1 MSVPAVTRPE
11 RAAARVWPPLVLYLV
26 EGLEWTAVGLVLL
39 HLGSALGTLIPWLT
53 GLGVLGDLLRL
64 ARMWTGPE
72 GPGWVSL
79 ASGWLALY
87 GLLLLCG
94 YLWRRP
100 GRMGRILR
108 HLLTWGSLTLVF
120 LFLVLLDINREH
132 VLRRFLRVE
141 PWPVPAFRFAAEW
154 RAGMIGLTFLFLY
167 VPIFILVLFSF
178 NASPISTVWQGFS
191 TAWYQRVL
199 QDELVRGAA
208 GRSLLIAFLATLIS
222 TILGTML
229 ALGLD
234 RHRFFGKA
242 FLEGLLYLPIIIPE
256 IVMGVGLLLFFVL
269 TRTPLGLWTILIAHV
284 AFCIPFV
291 YVIVRA
297 RLATY
302 DRTLEEAAQDLGAN
316 EWETFRRITLPLL
329 MPGILGGALMA
340 FTLSIDDFVI
350 TFFVTG
356 PGSTT
361 LPVLLYSKV
370 RLGITPEL
378 NAISSLLFGASLTFV
393 VLSLIA
399 QRRS

>member
-1 MSVPAVTRPE
+1 MNVPMLTQPE
-11 RAAARVWPPLVLYLV
+11 RAAIRPLPGLMLYVV
-26 EGLEWTAVGLVLL
+26 EGLEWTAGGLIAL
-39 HLGSALGTLIPWLT
+39 HLGRALATAIPWLA
-53 GLGVLGDLLRL
+53 GLGVLGDLLEL
-64 ARMWTGPE
+64 AQRWTGPE
-72 GPGWVSL
+72 GPGWPRLVSGLL
-79 ASGWLALY
+79 ASY
-87 GLLLLCG
+87 GVLLLAG
-94 YLWRRP
+94 WLWRRP
-100 GRMGRILR
+100 GRAGKILR
-108 HLLTWGSLTLVF
+108 HLLTWGSLTLIF
-120 LFLVLLDINREH
+120 LGLVLLDIHREH

-154 RAGMIGLTFLFLY
+154 RAGVIGLTFLFLY
-167 VPIFILVLFSF
+167 IPIFILVMFSF
-178 NASPISTVWQGFS
+178 NSSPIATVWKGFS
-191 TAWYQRVL
+191 TAWYERVL
-199 QDELVRGAA
+199 RDALVLAA
-208 GRSLLIAFLATLIS
+208 AQRSLMIALLATLIS
-222 TILGTML
+222 TVLGTML

-234 RHRFFGKA
+234 RYRFLGKA
-242 FLEGLLYLPIIIPE
+242 LLEVLLYLPIVIPE

-269 TRTPLGLWTILIAHV
+269 TQTPLSVWTILIAHV

-393 VLSLIA
+393 LLSLIV
-399 QRRS
+399 QRRQ

>member
-1 MSVPAVTRPE
+1 MSVPMLTQPE
-11 RAAARVWPPLVLYLV
+11 RAAIRPLPGWMLYVV
-26 EGLEWTAVGLVLL
+26 EGLEWTAGGLIAL
-39 HLGSALGTLIPWLT
+39 HLGSALATAIPWLT
-53 GLGVLGDLLRL
+53 GLGVLGDLLEL
-64 ARMWTGPE
+64 ARRWTSPE
-72 GPGWVSL
+72 GPGWPRL
-79 ASGWLALY
+79 ASGLLASY
-87 GLLLLCG
+87 GVLLLAG
-94 YLWRRP
+94 WLWRRP
-100 GRMGRILR
+100 GRAGKILR
-108 HLLTWGSLTLVF
+108 HLLTWGSFTLIF
-120 LFLVLLDINREH
+120 LGLVLLDIHREH
-132 VLRRFLRVE
+132 VLRRFLWVE

-167 VPIFILVLFSF
+167 IPILILVLFSF
-178 NASPISTVWQGFS
+178 NSSPIATVWKGFS
-191 TAWYQRVL
+191 TAWYERVL
-199 QDELVRGAA
+199 RDASVLAA
-208 GRSLLIAFLATLIS
+208 AQRSLMIAFLATWIS

-234 RHRFFGKA
+234 RYRFLGKA
-242 FLEGLLYLPIIIPE
+242 LLEGLLYLPIVIPE

-269 TRTPLGLWTILIAHV
+269 TQTPLSVWTILIAHV

-378 NAISSLLFGASLTFV
+378 NAISSLLFGVSLTFV
-393 VLSLIA
+393 LLSLII
-399 QRRS
+399 QRRQ

>member
-1 MSVPAVTRPE
+1 MSVPGVTRSE
-11 RAAARVWPPLVLYLV
+11 RVAIRALPPLVLYGV
-26 EGLEWTAVGLVLL
+26 EGLEWTVGGLIAL
-39 HLGSALGTLIPWLT
+39 HLGGALATAIPWLT
-53 GLGVLGDLLRL
+53 GLGGLGDLREI
-64 ARMWTGPE
+64 ARRWTGPE
-72 GPGWVSL
+72 GPGWPRL
-79 ASGWLALY
+79 ASGLLACY
-87 GLLLLCG
+87 GALLIAG
-94 YLWRRP
+94 WLWRRP
-100 GRMGRILR
+100 GRTGRILR
-108 HLLTWGSLTLVF
+108 HLLTWGSLTLIF
-120 LFLVLLDINREH
+120 LGLVLLDIHREH
-132 VLRRFLRVE
+132 GLRRFLRVE

-154 RAGMIGLTFLFLY
+154 RAAMIGLTFLFLY
-167 VPIFILVLFSF
+167 VPIFILIAFSF
-178 NASPISTVWQGFS
+178 NASPIATVWKGFS

-199 QDELVRGAA
+199 QDDLVLDAVQ
-208 GRSLLIAFLATLIS
+208 RSLSIAFLAAVIS
-222 TILGTML
+222 TVLGTML

-234 RHRFFGKA
+234 RYRFFGRVV
-242 FLEGLLYLPIIIPE
+242 LEGLLYLPIIIPE

-269 TRTPLGLWTILIAHV
+269 TQTPLSVWTILIAHV
-284 AFCIPFV
+284 AFCVPFV

-356 PGSTT
+356 PRSTT

-378 NAISSLLFGASLTFV
+378 NAISSLLFGASMTLV
-393 VLSLIA
+393 LLSLIT
-399 QRRS
+399 QRRR

>member
-1 MSVPAVTRPE
+1 MSVPVVTQPE
-11 RAAARVWPPLVLYLV
+11 RAAIRPLPGLVLYGV
-26 EGLEWTAVGLVLL
+26 EGLEWTVGGLIAL
-39 HLGSALGTLIPWLT
+39 HLGSALGAAIPWLT
-53 GLGVLGDLLRL
+53 GLGVLGDLLEI
-64 ARMWTGPE
+64 ARRWTGPE
-72 GPGWVSL
+72 GPGWPRL
-79 ASGWLALY
+79 ASGLLACY
-87 GLLLLCG
+87 GALLLAG
-94 YLWRRP
+94 WLWRRP
-100 GRMGRILR
+100 GRTGKILR
-108 HLLTWGSLTLVF
+108 HLLTWGSLTLIF
-120 LFLVLLDINREH
+120 LGLVLLDINREH
-132 VLRRFLRVE
+132 ILGRFLRVE

-154 RAGMIGLTFLFLY
+154 RVGMIGLTFLFLY
-167 VPIFILVLFSF
+167 VPILILVMFSF
-178 NASPISTVWQGFS
+178 NASPIATVWKGFS
-191 TAWYQRVL
+191 TAWYERVL
-199 QDELVRGAA
+199 RDSLVLAA
-208 GRSLLIAFLATLIS
+208 AQRSLLIAFLATAIS
-222 TILGTML
+222 TVLGTML

-234 RHRFFGKA
+234 RYRFLGKTI
-242 FLEGLLYLPIIIPE
+242 LEGLLYLPIIIPE

-269 TRTPLGLWTILIAHV
+269 TQTPLSVWTILIAHV
-284 AFCIPFV
+284 AFCVPFV

-393 VLSLIA
+393 LLSLIA
-399 QRRS
+399 QRRQ

>member
-1 MSVPAVTRPE
+1 MSVPMLTQPE
-11 RAAARVWPPLVLYLV
+11 RAAIRPLPGWMLYVV
-26 EGLEWTAVGLVLL
+26 EGVEWTAGGLIAL
-39 HLGSALGTLIPWLT
+39 HLGRALATAIPWLT
-53 GLGVLGDLLRL
+53 GLGVLGDLLEL
-64 ARMWTGPE
+64 ARRWTGPE
-72 GPGWVSL
+72 GPGWPRLVSGLL
-79 ASGWLALY
+79 ASY
-87 GLLLLCG
+87 GMLLLAG
-94 YLWRRP
+94 WLWRRP
-100 GRMGRILR
+100 GRAGKILR
-108 HLLTWGSLTLVF
+108 HLLTWGSFTFVF
-120 LFLVLLDINREH
+120 LGLVLLDIHREH
-132 VLRRFLRVE
+132 VLSRFLRVE

-154 RAGMIGLTFLFLY
+154 RAGMIGFTFLFLY
-167 VPIFILVLFSF
+167 IPIFILVMFSF
-178 NASPISTVWQGFS
+178 NSSPIATVWKGFS
-191 TAWYQRVL
+191 TAWYERVL
-199 QDELVRGAA
+199 RDALVMAA
-208 GRSLLIAFLATLIS
+208 AQRSLMIALLATLIS
-222 TILGTML
+222 TVLGTML

-234 RHRFFGKA
+234 RYRFLGKA
-242 FLEGLLYLPIIIPE
+242 LLEGLLYLPIVIPE

-269 TRTPLGLWTILIAHV
+269 TQTPLSVWTILIAHV

-329 MPGILGGALMA
+329 LPGILGGALMA

-393 VLSLIA
+393 LLSLIV
-399 QRRS
+399 QRRQ